1 MAVDIGR
8 RQFITAL
15 GRAAAVWPLVAR
27 AEQASPT
34 VIGVLNGQSADG
46 YARNIAALRKGL
58 GEGGYVE
65 GRNLVIEFRWGDGHE
80 DRLPGLAAD
89 LARRQVAAI
98 MCSGS
103 PTATLAAKTATS
115 TIPIVFSTGIDPVTA
130 GYVESLNRP
139 GGNVTGVTFLAAQ
152 LNEKRLGLF
161 RQLLPNLT
169 TLAALVNVKRSTPV
183 SRADDLENAA
193 RSMGLQIHVLA
204 AGTDGEIDAAF
215 EALAGLKAD
224 ALLIGAD
231 PFFFDNRRTIVA
243 LAAHHAVPTIYE
255 LREFVD
261 DGGLMSYGTS
271 ITEAY
276 YQSGI
281 YIARILKGVK
291 PADLPVVQS
300 TKFDLILNLK
310 TAKAL
315 GLTVPPNLLALADEV
330 IE

>member
-1 MAVDIGR
+1 MKR
-8 RQFITAL
+8 REFITLL
-15 GRAAAVWPLVAR
+15 GGAATLPLAAR
-27 AEQASPT
+27 AQQATPT

-46 YARNIAALRKGL
+46 YAGNFRVLLKAL
-58 GEGGYVE
+58 GESGYVE
-65 GRNLVIEFRWGDGHE
+65 GQNLSIEYRWGDGHE
-80 DRLPGLAAD
+80 DRLPELAAD
-89 LARRQVAAI
+89 LVRRQVTVI

-115 TIPIVFSTGIDPVTA
+115 TIPIVFSTGIDPVKA

-152 LNEKRLGLF
+152 LNEKRLGLL

-169 TLAALVNVKRSTPV
+169 TLAALLNVKHSTTV
-183 SRADDLENAA
+183 SSANDIENAA
-193 RSMGLQIHVLA
+193 QSMGLQIHVLA
-204 AGTDGEIDAAF
+204 AGTDSEIDAAF
-215 EALAGLKAD
+215 GAIAGLKVD
-224 ALLIGAD
+224 ALLVGAD
-231 PFFFDNRRTIVA
+231 PFFLANRRKIVA

-261 DGGLMSYGTS
+261 GGLISYGTS

-281 YIARILKGVK
+281 YIARILKGEK
-291 PADLPVVQS
+291 PADLPVMQS

-310 TAKAL
+310 AAKAL

>member
-1 MAVDIGR
+1 MRRRDFLGIVGNAVL
-8 RQFITAL
+8 A
-15 GRAAAVWPLVAR
+15 PLAAR
-27 AEQASPT
+27 AQEARPT

-46 YARNIAALRKGL
+46 YAANIASLRKSL

-65 GRNLVIEFRWGDGHE
+65 GQNLAIEYRWADGHE

-89 LARRQVAAI
+89 LARRQVAVI

-115 TIPIVFSTGIDPVTA
+115 TIPIVFSTGIDPVKA

-152 LNEKRLGLF
+152 LNEKRLGLL
-161 RQLLPNLT
+161 RQLLPNLK
-169 TLAALVNVKRSTPV
+169 TLAALVNVKHSTPV
-183 SRADDLENAA
+183 SSAVDIENAA
-193 RSMGLQIHVLA
+193 QSMGLQTHVLA

-215 EALAGLKAD
+215 EAIARLKAD
-224 ALLIGAD
+224 ALLTAAD
-231 PFFFDNRRTIVA
+231 PFFLENRRKIVA

-261 DGGLMSYGTS
+261 DGGLISYGTS

-281 YIARILKGVK
+281 YIARILKGEK